1 MSFSIVVAL
10 AALGLACVAALA
22 LWRPQE
28 LALGDTQ
35 PQRGRRRPAEPAS
48 AVRAVAG
55 LVGFSPGTFK
65 RTPGRGAARTRPVR

>member
-10 AALGLACVAALA
+10 AALGLAGVAALA
-22 LWRPQE
+22 LWRPRE
-28 LALGDTQ
+28 LVAGGHRAASWPPAAGRAGD
-35 PQRGRRRPAEPAS
+35 

-65 RTPGRGAARTRPVR
+65 RTPGRAGARPVG